1 MKKSPNKRAVIVG
14 LFVFIGLILLVTGIL
29 IIGNLH
35 ETFKKKIE
43 VVTLFEDVSG
53 LQVGNNI
60 WFSGVKIGTVSSLK
74 FYAERKVKVM
84 MKVEDKAVPYIH
96 QDAFVKLSTDGLIG
110 NKILVIY
117 GGTSRTRQI
126 SEGDTLRVEKTF
138 SSDDMINTLQ
148 ENNKN
153 LLAITNDFKLI
164 SHKLASGE
172 GTIGKL
178 LNNNSLYSHLDSAT
192 LSLQNASLQAKQLIT
207 SLSTFSKGLN
217 KKGTLANELTT
228 DTVVFN
234 SLKASVLHLQQM
246 SDNANVFV
254 NNLKEA
260 SVNPHSSIG
269 VLLHDEESGT
279 RLKQTIKNLEAGSL
293 KLDQDLEAAQH
304 NFLLKGFFKKQAKE
318 NKGLTTTVVPDTKK

>member
-1 MKKSPNKRAVIVG
+1 MNKSPNKRAVIVG
-14 LFVFIGLILLVTGIL
+14 LFVFIGLLLLVACVL

-43 VVTLFEDVSG
+43 VVTLFDDVSG

-74 FYAERKVKVM
+74 FYADRKVKVL

-96 QDAFVKLSTDGLIG
+96 EDAFVKLSTDGLIG

-117 GGTSRTRQI
+117 GGTSRSPQI
-126 SEGDTLRVEKTF
+126 NEGDTLRVEKTF
-138 SSDDMINTLQ
+138 SSEDMINTLQ

-153 LLAITNDFKLI
+153 LLVITNDFKLI
-164 SHKLASGE
+164 THKIASGE
-172 GTIGKL
+172 GTVGKL
-178 LNNNSLYSHLDSAT
+178 INDNSLYAHLDSAT
-192 LSLQNASLQAKQLIT
+192 LSLQNASIQAKQLIT
-207 SLSTFSKGLN
+207 SLTAFSKGLN

-228 DTVVFN
+228 DTVVFK

-260 SVNPHSSIG
+260 SSNPHSSIG
-269 VLLHDEESGT
+269 VLLHDEESGV
-279 RLKQTIKNLEAGSL
+279 RLKQTIKNLETSSE
-293 KLDQDLEAAQH
+293 KLDQDLEAAQQ
-304 NFLLKGFFKKQAKE
+304 NFLLRGFFKKKAADK
-318 NKGLTTTVVPDTKK
+318 KKLITTEVTNTK

>member
-1 MKKSPNKRAVIVG
+1 MKNSPNKRGVIVG
-14 LFVFIGLILLVTGIL
+14 LFIFIGLLLLVAGVL

-35 ETFKKKIE
+35 ETFKKKTEI
-43 VVTLFEDVSG
+43 VTLFDDVSG

-74 FYAERKVKVM
+74 FYADRKVKVM

-117 GGTSRTRQI
+117 GGTSKRPQV

-138 SSDDMINTLQ
+138 TSDDMINTLQ

-153 LLAITNDFKLI
+153 LLEITNDFKII
-164 SHKLASGE
+164 SHKIASGQ
-172 GTIGKL
+172 GTVGKL
-178 LNNNSLYSHLDSAT
+178 ISDNSLYAHLDSAT
-192 LSLQNASLQAKQLIT
+192 LSLQNASIQAKQLIT
-207 SLSTFSKGLN
+207 SLTTFSKGFN

-228 DTVVFN
+228 DTVVFK
-234 SLKASVLHLQQM
+234 SIKASVLHLQQM
-246 SDNANVFV
+246 SDNANVFI

-260 SVNPHSSIG
+260 STNPHSAIG
-269 VLLHDEESGT
+269 VLLHDEESGA
-279 RLKQTIKNLEAGSL
+279 RIKQTIKNLETSTL
-293 KLDQDLEAAQH
+293 KLDQDLEAAQSS
-304 NFLLKGFFKKQAKE
+304 FLLKGFFKKKAKE
-318 NKGLTTTVVPDTKK
+318 QKGKTATEATEVK

>member
-14 LFVFIGLILLVTGIL
+14 LFVFLGLIFLVIGIL

-43 VVTLFEDVSG
+43 VVTLFDDVSG

-84 MKVEDKAVPYIH
+84 MKIEDKALPYIH

-117 GGTSRTRQI
+117 GGTSRTPQI

-138 SSDDMINTLQ
+138 SSEDMINTLQ

-153 LLAITNDFKLI
+153 LLVITNDFKLI

-178 LNNNSLYSHLDSAT
+178 INDNALYAHLDSAT
-192 LSLQNASLQAKQLIT
+192 LSLQNASSQAKHLIS
-207 SLSTFSKGLN
+207 SLSTFSNGLN
-217 KKGTLANELTT
+217 RKGTLANELTT
-228 DTVVFN
+228 DTVVFH
-234 SLKASVLHLQQM
+234 SLKATVLRLQQM
-246 SDNANVFV
+246 SDNANVV
-254 NNLKEA
+254 INNLKEA
-260 SVNPHSSIG
+260 SSNPHSSIG
-269 VLLHDEESGT
+269 VLLHDEESGA

-304 NFLLKGFFKKQAKE
+304 NFLLRGFFKKK
-318 NKGLTTTVVPDTKK
+318 

>member
-1 MKKSPNKRAVIVG
+1 MNKSPNKRAVIVG
-14 LFVFIGLILLVTGIL
+14 LFVFIGLLLLVACVL

-43 VVTLFEDVSG
+43 VVTLFDDVSG

-74 FYAERKVKVM
+74 FYADRKVKVL

-96 QDAFVKLSTDGLIG
+96 EDAFVKLSTDGLIG

-117 GGTSRTRQI
+117 GGTSRSPQI
-126 SEGDTLRVEKTF
+126 NEGDTLRVEKTF
-138 SSDDMINTLQ
+138 SSEDMINTLQ

-153 LLAITNDFKLI
+153 LLVITNDFKLI
-164 SHKLASGE
+164 THKIASGE
-172 GTIGKL
+172 GTVGKL
-178 LNNNSLYSHLDSAT
+178 INDNSLYAHLDSAT
-192 LSLQNASLQAKQLIT
+192 LSLQNASIQAKQLIT
-207 SLSTFSKGLN
+207 SLTAFSKGLN

-228 DTVVFN
+228 DTVVFK

-260 SVNPHSSIG
+260 SSNPHSSIG
-269 VLLHDEESGT
+269 VLLHDEESGA
-279 RLKQTIKNLEAGSL
+279 RLKQTIKNLETSSE
-293 KLDQDLEAAQH
+293 KLDQDLEAAQQ
-304 NFLLKGFFKKQAKE
+304 NFLLRGFFKKKAADK
-318 NKGLTTTVVPDTKK
+318 KKLITTEVTNTK

>member
-14 LFVFIGLILLVTGIL
+14 LFVFIGILLLFTGIL

-35 ETFKKKIE
+35 ETFKKKTE
-43 VVTLFEDVSG
+43 VVTLFDDVSG

-74 FYAERKVKVM
+74 FYADRKVKVM
-84 MKVEDKAVPYIH
+84 MKVEDKAIPYIH

-117 GGTSRTRQI
+117 GGTSRTPQI

-138 SSDDMINTLQ
+138 TSDDMINTLQ

-153 LLAITNDFKLI
+153 LLVITNDFKLI
-164 SHKLASGE
+164 SHRIASGE
-172 GTIGKL
+172 GTVGKL
-178 LNNNSLYSHLDSAT
+178 INDNSLYSHLDSAT
-192 LSLQNASLQAKQLIT
+192 LSLQNASIQARQLIT

-246 SDNANVFV
+246 SDNANVFI

-260 SVNPHSSIG
+260 SSNPHTSIG
-269 VLLHDEESGT
+269 VLLHDEESGA
-279 RLKQTIKNLEAGSL
+279 RLKQTIKNMETSTQ
-293 KLDQDLEAAQH
+293 KLDQDLEAAQSS
-304 NFLLKGFFKKQAKE
+304 FLLRGFFKKKANEK
-318 NKGLTTTVVPDTKK
+318 KGLTTTEVSGVK

>member
-1 MKKSPNKRAVIVG
+1 MKNSPNKRGVIVG
-14 LFVFIGLILLVTGIL
+14 LFIFIGLLLLVAGVL

-35 ETFKKKIE
+35 ETFKKKTEI
-43 VVTLFEDVSG
+43 VTLFDDVSG

-74 FYAERKVKVM
+74 FYADRKVKVM

-117 GGTSRTRQI
+117 GGTSKRPQV

-138 SSDDMINTLQ
+138 TSDDMINTLQ

-153 LLAITNDFKLI
+153 LLEITNDFKII
-164 SHKLASGE
+164 SHKIASGQ
-172 GTIGKL
+172 GTVGKL
-178 LNNNSLYSHLDSAT
+178 ISDNSLYAHLDSAT
-192 LSLQNASLQAKQLIT
+192 LSLQNASIQAKQLIT
-207 SLSTFSKGLN
+207 SLTTFSKGLN

-228 DTVVFN
+228 DTVVFK
-234 SLKASVLHLQQM
+234 SIKASVLHLQQM
-246 SDNANVFV
+246 SDNANVFI

-260 SVNPHSSIG
+260 STNPRSSIG
-269 VLLHDEESGT
+269 VLLHDEESGA
-279 RLKQTIKNLEAGSL
+279 RIKQTIKNLETSTQ
-293 KLDQDLEAAQH
+293 KLDQDLEAAQSS
-304 NFLLKGFFKKQAKE
+304 FLLKGFFKKKAKE
-318 NKGLTTTVVPDTKK
+318 KKGITATEATEVK

>member
-1 MKKSPNKRAVIVG
+1 MKNSPNKRGVIVG
-14 LFVFIGLILLVTGIL
+14 LFIFVGLLLLVVCVL

-35 ETFKKKIE
+35 ETFKKKTEI
-43 VVTLFEDVSG
+43 VTLFYDVSG

-74 FYAERKVKVM
+74 FYAVRRVKVM
-84 MKVEDKAVPYIH
+84 MKIEDKAVPYIH

-117 GGTSRTRQI
+117 GGTSRTPQV

-138 SSDDMINTLQ
+138 TSDDMINTLQ

-153 LLAITNDFKLI
+153 LLEITNDLKII
-164 SHKLASGE
+164 SHKIAGGE

-178 LNNNSLYSHLDSAT
+178 ISDNSLYAHLDSAT
-192 LSLQNASLQAKQLIT
+192 LSLQNASIQAKELIN
-207 SLSTFSKGLN
+207 SLTTFSKGLN

-228 DTVVFN
+228 DTVVYK
-234 SLKASVLHLQQM
+234 SIRASVLHLQQM
-246 SDNANVFV
+246 SDNANVFI

-260 SVNPHSSIG
+260 STNPHSTIG

-279 RLKQTIKNLEAGSL
+279 RLKQTIKNLESGTL
-293 KLDQDLEAAQH
+293 KLDQDLEAAQSS
-304 NFLLKGFFKKQAKE
+304 FLLKGFFRKQAKE
-318 NKGLTTTVVPDTKK
+318 KKAATTTNATEIK

>member
-1 MKKSPNKRAVIVG
+1 MNKSPNKRAVIVG
-14 LFVFIGLILLVTGIL
+14 LFVFIGLILLVACVL

-43 VVTLFEDVSG
+43 VVSLFDDVSG

-74 FYAERKVKVM
+74 FYADRKVKVL

-96 QDAFVKLSTDGLIG
+96 EDAFVKLSTDGLIG

-117 GGTSRTRQI
+117 GGTSRSPQI
-126 SEGDTLRVEKTF
+126 NEGDTLRVEKTF
-138 SSDDMINTLQ
+138 SSDEMINTLQ

-153 LLAITNDFKLI
+153 LLVITNDFKLI
-164 SHKLASGE
+164 THKIASGE
-172 GTIGKL
+172 GTVGKL
-178 LNNNSLYSHLDSAT
+178 INDNSLYTHLDSAT
-192 LSLQNASLQAKQLIT
+192 LSLQNASIQAKQLIT
-207 SLSTFSKGLN
+207 SLTAFSKGLN

-228 DTVVFN
+228 DTVVFK

-260 SVNPHSSIG
+260 SSNPHSSIG
-269 VLLHDEESGT
+269 VLLHDEESGV
-279 RLKQTIKNLEAGSL
+279 RLKQTIKNLETSSE
-293 KLDQDLEAAQH
+293 KLDQDLEAAQQ
-304 NFLLKGFFKKQAKE
+304 NFLLRGFFKKKAADK
-318 NKGLTTTVVPDTKK
+318 KKLTTTEVTNTK

>member
-1 MKKSPNKRAVIVG
+1 MNNSPNKRAVIVG
-14 LFVFIGLILLVTGIL
+14 LFVFIGLILLLACVL

-43 VVTLFEDVSG
+43 IVTLFDDVNG

-74 FYAERKVKVM
+74 FYADRKVKVL

-96 QDAFVKLSTDGLIG
+96 EDAYVKLSTDGLIG

-117 GGTSRTRQI
+117 GGTSRSPQI
-126 SEGDTLRVEKTF
+126 NEGDTLRVEKTF
-138 SSDDMINTLQ
+138 TSEDMINTLQ

-153 LLAITNDFKLI
+153 LLVITNDFKLI
-164 SHKLASGE
+164 THKIASGE
-172 GTIGKL
+172 GTVGKL
-178 LNNNSLYSHLDSAT
+178 INDNSLYTHLDSAT
-192 LSLQNASLQAKQLIT
+192 LSLQNASIQAKQLIT
-207 SLSTFSKGLN
+207 SLSAFSKGLN
-217 KKGTLANELTT
+217 QKGTLANELTT
-228 DTVVFN
+228 DTVVFK

-260 SVNPHSSIG
+260 SSNPHSSIG
-269 VLLHDEESGT
+269 VLLHDEESGA
-279 RLKQTIKNLEAGSL
+279 RLKQTIKNLETSSQ
-293 KLDQDLEAAQH
+293 KLDQDLEAAQQS
-304 NFLLKGFFKKQAKE
+304 FLLRGFFKKKAKE
-318 NKGLTTTVVPDTKK
+318 QKKLTTTESLGTK

>member
-1 MKKSPNKRAVIVG
+1 MNKSPNKRAVIVG
-14 LFVFIGLILLVTGIL
+14 LFIFIGIILLVVCIL

-43 VVTLFEDVSG
+43 VVSLFDDVSG

-74 FYAERKVKVM
+74 FYADRKVKVL

-96 QDAFVKLSTDGLIG
+96 EDAFVKLSTDGLIG

-117 GGTSRTRQI
+117 GGTSRSPQI
-126 SEGDTLRVEKTF
+126 NEGDTLRVEKTF
-138 SSDDMINTLQ
+138 TSEDMINTLQ

-153 LLAITNDFKLI
+153 LLVITNDFKLI
-164 SHKLASGE
+164 MHKIASGE
-172 GTIGKL
+172 GTVGKL
-178 LNNNSLYSHLDSAT
+178 INDNSLYAHLDSAT
-192 LSLQNASLQAKQLIT
+192 LSLQNASIQAKQLIT

-228 DTVVFN
+228 DTVVFK

-260 SVNPHSSIG
+260 SSNPHSSIG
-269 VLLHDEESGT
+269 VLLHDEESGA
-279 RLKQTIKNLEAGSL
+279 RLKQTIKNLETSTQ
-293 KLDQDLEAAQH
+293 KLDQDLEAAQQ
-304 NFLLKGFFKKQAKE
+304 NFLLRGFFKKKAADK
-318 NKGLTTTVVPDTKK
+318 KKLTTTEVADTK